1 MSLARFSSRV
11 RTAVCLIYLSCLPH
25 FSEQHIKITY
35 KTPKGNCSDV
45 SRGPGGAQMSPWKG
59 SWRVFNEGPIYSRA
73 GCVKGTG
80 SGWRGS
86 QGLVAVLPLGRRGR
100 GRKFL
105 QPSED
110 KSPGRGKVAQRQSE
124 AGQYP
129 SLPPS
134 GLLSVLPI
142 GCMHPGASGQSAWV
156 MPFST
161 QSLTCWSTEHGREG
175 KRMNLETEIEKA
187 ITKMYWHC
195 LFENK
200 SGMYMTGEN

>member
-1 MSLARFSSRV
+1 MSLTRFSSRV
-11 RTAVCLIYLSCLPH
+11 RTAVCLIYLLCLPH
-25 FSEQHIKITY
+25 FSEQCIEITY
-35 KTPKGNCSDV
+35 KTQKGSCSDV
-45 SRGPGGAQMSPWKG
+45 SRAPGGAQVSLWKV
-59 SWRVFNEGPIYSRA
+59 SWGVFNEGTIYRRA

-86 QGLVAVLPLGRRGR
+86 QGLVAALPLGRRGI

-110 KSPGRGKVAQRQSE
+110 KSPGRGTVAQRQSQ

-142 GCMHPGASGQSAWV
+142 GCTHPGARGQSAWV

-161 QSLTCWSTEHGREG
+161 
-175 KRMNLETEIEKA
+175 
-187 ITKMYWHC
+187 
-195 LFENK
+195 
-200 SGMYMTGEN
+200 